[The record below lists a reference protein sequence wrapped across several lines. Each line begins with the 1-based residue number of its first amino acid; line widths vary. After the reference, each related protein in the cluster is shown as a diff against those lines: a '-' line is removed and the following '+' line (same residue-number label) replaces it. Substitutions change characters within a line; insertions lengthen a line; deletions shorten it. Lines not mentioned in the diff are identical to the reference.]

1 MVYEIK
7 KAIGLKQYDLAM
19 KMIEEGLASSAEDI
33 AKIESLRLEIMIR
46 KGEIEEA
53 SRYVENLKNKYPESI
68 AIFANQQARI
78 LIKQGRNE
86 DAVQLIDDALKGNID
101 AESRTYLNNLRVSIV
116 NSIERKDELKVREL
130 LQLGEAE
137 FMEKIKGL
145 TNDQK
150 IFLLVARYKKN
161 NQDKIAQCAV
171 KEYARKHIGLDANI
185 HLLKGI
191 TQEKAKVIDTDKW
204 QRYFNKIKVEELD
217 RKEQAK

>member
-116 NSIERKDELKVREL
+116 NSIERKDELKVKEL

-145 TNDQK
+145 INDQK

-185 HLLKGI
+185 HLLKGFA
-191 TQEKAKVIDTDKW
+191 QEKAKVIDTDKW

-217 RKEQAK
+217 RKEQTK

>member
-86 DAVQLIDDALKGNID
+86 YAVQLIDDALKGNID

-116 NSIERKDELKVREL
+116 NNIERKDELKVREL

-137 FMEKIKGL
+137 FMEKINGL

-161 NQDKIAQCAV
+161 NQYIIAQCAV

-185 HLLKGI
+185 HLLKGFA
-191 TQEKAKVIDTDKW
+191 QEKAKVIDTDKW
-204 QRYFNKIKVEELD
+204 QRYFNKIKLEELD
-217 RKEQAK
+217 RKEHAK

>member
-53 SRYVENLKNKYPESI
+53 SRYVEILKNKYPESI

-185 HLLKGI
+185 HLLKGFA
-191 TQEKAKVIDTDKW
+191 QEKAKVIDTDKW

>member
-116 NSIERKDELKVREL
+116 NSIERKDEFKVREL
-130 LQLGEAE
+130 LQLSEAE

-185 HLLKGI
+185 HLLKGFA
-191 TQEKAKVIDTDKW
+191 QEKAKVIDTDKW

>member
-116 NSIERKDELKVREL
+116 NSIERKDEFKVREL

-171 KEYARKHIGLDANI
+171 KEFARKHIGLDANI
-185 HLLKGI
+185 HLIKGFA
-191 TQEKAKVIDTDKW
+191 QEKAKVIDTDNGKGIL
-204 QRYFNKIKVEELD
+204 IK
-217 RKEQAK
+217 

>member
-86 DAVQLIDDALKGNID
+86 DAVQLIDDALKSNID

-137 FMEKIKGL
+137 FMEKINGL

-185 HLLKGI
+185 HLLKGFA
-191 TQEKAKVIDTDKW
+191 QEKAKVIDTDKW

-217 RKEQAK
+217 RKEHAK

>member
-46 KGEIEEA
+46 KGEIKEA

-78 LIKQGRNE
+78 LIKQGKNE

-101 AESRTYLNNLRVSIV
+101 AESRTYPNNLRVSIV
-116 NSIERKDELKVREL
+116 NSIERKDEFKVREL

-185 HLLKGI
+185 HLIKGFA
-191 TQEKAKVIDTDKW
+191 QEKAKVIDTDKL

>member
-53 SRYVENLKNKYPESI
+53 SRYVENLKNKYSESI

-185 HLLKGI
+185 HLLKGFA
-191 TQEKAKVIDTDKW
+191 QEKAKVIDTDKW

>member
-116 NSIERKDELKVREL
+116 NSIERKDEFKVREL

-185 HLLKGI
+185 HLIKGFA
-191 TQEKAKVIDTDKW
+191 QEKAKVIDTDNGKGIL
-204 QRYFNKIKVEELD
+204 IK
-217 RKEQAK
+217 

>member
-19 KMIEEGLASSAEDI
+19 KMIEEGLANSAEDI

-53 SRYVENLKNKYPESI
+53 SRYVENLKNKYSESI

-116 NSIERKDELKVREL
+116 NSIERKDEFKVREL

-137 FMEKIKGL
+137 FMEKINGL

-185 HLLKGI
+185 YLLKGFA
-191 TQEKAKVIDTDKW
+191 QEKAKVIDTDKW

>member
-19 KMIEEGLASSAEDI
+19 KMIEESLASSAEDI

-116 NSIERKDELKVREL
+116 NNIERKDELKVREL

-137 FMEKIKGL
+137 FMEKINGL

-185 HLLKGI
+185 HLLKGFA
-191 TQEKAKVIDTDKW
+191 QEKAKVIDTDKW

-217 RKEQAK
+217 RKEHAK

>member
-53 SRYVENLKNKYPESI
+53 SKYVENLKNKYPESI

-116 NSIERKDELKVREL
+116 NSIERKDEFKVREL

-145 TNDQK
+145 TND
-150 IFLLVARYKKN
+150 
-161 NQDKIAQCAV
+161 
-171 KEYARKHIGLDANI
+171 
-185 HLLKGI
+185 
-191 TQEKAKVIDTDKW
+191 
-204 QRYFNKIKVEELD
+204 
-217 RKEQAK
+217 

>member
-101 AESRTYLNNLRVSIV
+101 AESRTYLNNLKVSIV

-137 FMEKIKGL
+137 FMEKINGL

-185 HLLKGI
+185 HLLKGFA
-191 TQEKAKVIDTDKW
+191 QEKAKVIDTDKW
-204 QRYFNKIKVEELD
+204 QMYFNKIKVEELD

>member
-53 SRYVENLKNKYPESI
+53 SKYVENLKNKYPESI

-116 NSIERKDELKVREL
+116 NSIERKDEFKVREL

-185 HLLKGI
+185 HLLKGFA
-191 TQEKAKVIDTDKW
+191 QEKAKVIDTDKL

>member
-1 MVYEIK
+1 MV
-7 KAIGLKQYDLAM
+7 
-19 KMIEEGLASSAEDI
+19 
-33 AKIESLRLEIMIR
+33 
-46 KGEIEEA
+46 
-53 SRYVENLKNKYPESI
+53 KNKYPESI

-137 FMEKIKGL
+137 FMEKINGL

-185 HLLKGI
+185 HLLKGFA
-191 TQEKAKVIDTDKW
+191 QEKAKVIDTDKW

>member
-46 KGEIEEA
+46 KGEIKEA

-78 LIKQGRNE
+78 LIKQGKNE

-116 NSIERKDELKVREL
+116 NSIERKDEFKVREL

-150 IFLLVARYKKN
+150 IFLLVARYK
-161 NQDKIAQCAV
+161 
-171 KEYARKHIGLDANI
+171 
-185 HLLKGI
+185 
-191 TQEKAKVIDTDKW
+191 
-204 QRYFNKIKVEELD
+204 
-217 RKEQAK
+217 

>member
-1 MVYEIK
+1 MVHEIK

-19 KMIEEGLASSAEDI
+19 KMIEESLAGSAEDI

-53 SRYVENLKNKYPESI
+53 SRYVEKLKNKYPESI

-86 DAVQLIDDALKGNID
+86 DALQLIDDALNGNID

-116 NSIERKDELKVREL
+116 NSIERKDGLKVREL
-130 LQLGEAE
+130 LQLDEAE
-137 FMEKIKGL
+137 FMEKINGL

-185 HLLKGI
+185 HLLKGFA
-191 TQEKAKVIDTDKW
+191 QEKAKVIDTDKW

-217 RKEQAK
+217 RKEHAK

>member
-1 MVYEIK
+1 MVHEIK

-19 KMIEEGLASSAEDI
+19 KMIEESLASSAEDI
-33 AKIESLRLEIMIR
+33 AKIESLRLEIIIR

-101 AESRTYLNNLRVSIV
+101 AESRMYLNNLRVSIV
-116 NSIERKDELKVREL
+116 NSIEQKDELKVREL
-130 LQLGEAE
+130 LQLDEAE

-185 HLLKGI
+185 HLLRGFA
-191 TQEKAKVIDTDKW
+191 QEKAKVIDTDKW

-217 RKEQAK
+217 RKEHAK

>member
-116 NSIERKDELKVREL
+116 NSIERKDEFKVREL

-185 HLLKGI
+185 HLIKGFA
-191 TQEKAKVIDTDKW
+191 QEKAKVIDTDKW
-204 QRYFNKIKVEELD
+204 QSYWTFKIF
-217 RKEQAK
+217 

>member
-185 HLLKGI
+185 HLLKGF

-204 QRYFNKIKVEELD
+204 QRYFNKIKVEELG

>member
-86 DAVQLIDDALKGNID
+86 DTVQLIDDALKGNID

-116 NSIERKDELKVREL
+116 NSIERKDEFKVREL

-185 HLLKGI
+185 HLLKGFA
-191 TQEKAKVIDTDKW
+191 QEKAKVIDTDKW

>member
-101 AESRTYLNNLRVSIV
+101 AESRTYLNNLKVSIV
-116 NSIERKDELKVREL
+116 NNIERKDELKVGEL

-137 FMEKIKGL
+137 FMEKINGL

-185 HLLKGI
+185 HLLKGFA
-191 TQEKAKVIDTDKW
+191 QEKAKVIDTDKW

-217 RKEQAK
+217 RKEHAK

>member
-19 KMIEEGLASSAEDI
+19 KMIEEGLANSAEDI

-53 SRYVENLKNKYPESI
+53 SRYVENLKNKYSESI

-116 NSIERKDELKVREL
+116 NSIEQKDELNVREL
-130 LQLGEAE
+130 LQLDEAE
-137 FMEKIKGL
+137 FMEKINGL

-185 HLLKGI
+185 HLLKGFA
-191 TQEKAKVIDTDKW
+191 QEKAKVIDTDKW

>member
-53 SRYVENLKNKYPESI
+53 SRYVENLKNKYSESI

-116 NSIERKDELKVREL
+116 NSIERKDEFKVREL

-171 KEYARKHIGLDANI
+171 KEYARRHIGLDANI
-185 HLLKGI
+185 HLLKGFA
-191 TQEKAKVIDTDKW
+191 QEKAKVIDTDKW

>member
-53 SRYVENLKNKYPESI
+53 SKYVENLKNKYPESI

-101 AESRTYLNNLRVSIV
+101 AESRTYLNNLKVSIV

-185 HLLKGI
+185 HLLKGFA
-191 TQEKAKVIDTDKW
+191 QEKAKVIDTDKL

>member
-1 MVYEIK
+1 MVHEIK

-19 KMIEEGLASSAEDI
+19 KMIEESLAGSAEDI

-53 SRYVENLKNKYPESI
+53 SRYVEKLKNKYPESI

-86 DAVQLIDDALKGNID
+86 DALQLIDDALNGNID

-116 NSIERKDELKVREL
+116 NSIERKDGLKVREL
-130 LQLGEAE
+130 LQLDEAE
-137 FMEKIKGL
+137 FMEKINGL

-185 HLLKGI
+185 HLLKGFA
-191 TQEKAKVIDTDKW
+191 QEKAKVKDTDKW

-217 RKEQAK
+217 RKEHAK

>member
-116 NSIERKDELKVREL
+116 NNIERKDELKVREL

-145 TNDQK
+145 ANDQK

-185 HLLKGI
+185 HLLKGFA
-191 TQEKAKVIDTDKW
+191 QEKAKVIDTDKW

-217 RKEQAK
+217 RKEHAK

>member
-1 MVYEIK
+1 MVHEIK

-19 KMIEEGLASSAEDI
+19 KMIEESLAGSAEDI

-53 SRYVENLKNKYPESI
+53 SRYVEKLKNKYPESI

-78 LIKQGRNE
+78 LIKQGRND
-86 DAVQLIDDALKGNID
+86 DALQLIDDALNGNID

-116 NSIERKDELKVREL
+116 NSIERKDGLKVREL
-130 LQLGEAE
+130 LQLDEAE
-137 FMEKIKGL
+137 FMEKINGL

-185 HLLKGI
+185 HLLKGFA
-191 TQEKAKVIDTDKW
+191 QEKAKVIDTDKW

-217 RKEQAK
+217 RKEHAK

>member
-116 NSIERKDELKVREL
+116 NSIERKDEFKVREL

-145 TNDQK
+145 TNAQK

-185 HLLKGI
+185 HLIKGFA
-191 TQEKAKVIDTDKW
+191 QEKAKVIDTDKW